1 MSFGVASYNFTS
13 GEWGYL
19 GKKGNSEL
27 ENIGYGLGALAN
39 LSDILAGFTPGDV
52 ELRTENDPNY
62 TKAQAVYDQNGR
74 VIGYQDAPYKD
85 LIGHSQLSDGN
96 GNVLID
102 WGLTKTPSGFGD

>member
-19 GKKGNSEL
+19 GKKGNSAL

-52 ELRTENDPNY
+52 EL
-62 TKAQAVYDQNGR
+62 
-74 VIGYQDAPYKD
+74 
-85 LIGHSQLSDGN
+85 
-96 GNVLID
+96 
-102 WGLTKTPSGFGD
+102 